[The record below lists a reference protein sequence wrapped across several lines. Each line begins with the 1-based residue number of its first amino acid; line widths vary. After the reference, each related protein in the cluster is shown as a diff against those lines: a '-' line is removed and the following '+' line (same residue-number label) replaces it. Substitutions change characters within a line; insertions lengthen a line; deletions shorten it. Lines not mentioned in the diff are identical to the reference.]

1 MALVTPPT
9 TLTITPAEDLIF
21 RPMGESPLDA
31 ALTNVN
37 WLWFYHRPPIADA
50 CPMLGSAIARTV
62 RVVVPIIAAD
72 DAADLRYDVRTVAI
86 TSGAAN
92 LTVTLQYCS
101 TYTGNPASGTPTTW
115 SNIFTQATATTAGAV
130 TVQLKTGQSIPA
142 NAVALRWVV
151 SVDVGNFEL
160 HHLHAV
166 PSPTALP
173 TGVRPSGFVPY
184 DDGIFTLTG
193 GPVHTELLNRCRGSA
208 LAVLRDR
215 RTPRLSFVADEVQ
228 AACSAVET
236 DKTALAA
243 WPQVT
248 ITLPFA
254 GESVDLTVY
263 ALATVS
269 AGSSTGL
276 LEVRQVAEPGLSLT
290 DAVTLDA
297 SGTDGSGGIK
307 TGTLTVRPVGQGL
320 ARKATLEVRSKTTAG
335 NSLYI
340 HAIVAIWRP
349 GA

>member
-1 MALVTPPT
+1 
-9 TLTITPAEDLIF
+9 
-21 RPMGESPLDA
+21 
-31 ALTNVN
+31 
-37 WLWFYHRPPIADA
+37 
-50 CPMLGSAIARTV
+50 
-62 RVVVPIIAAD
+62 
-72 DAADLRYDVRTVAI
+72 
-86 TSGAAN
+86 
-92 LTVTLQYCS
+92 
-101 TYTGNPASGTPTTW
+101 
-115 SNIFTQATATTAGAV
+115 
-130 TVQLKTGQSIPA
+130 
-142 NAVALRWVV
+142 
-151 SVDVGNFEL
+151 
-160 HHLHAV
+160 
-166 PSPTALP
+166 
-173 TGVRPSGFVPY
+173 
-184 DDGIFTLTG
+184 
-193 GPVHTELLNRCRGSA
+193 LLNRCRGSA

-228 AACSAVET
+228 AACAAVET

-248 ITLPFA
+248 VTLPFA

-297 SGTDGSGGIK
+297 SGTGGSGGIK
-307 TGTLTVRPVGQGL
+307 TATLTVRPVGQGL

-335 NSLYI
+335 KSLYI